1 MSAPSYVW
9 GPAPAPVQRI
19 TTSRTEILHLL
30 IAYLVLTV
38 DIAILR
44 EGVGFGVPTGFALSQ
59 LPFDLGLGAA
69 VAATGFV
76 AHELA
81 HKIVAQRY
89 GFWAEFR
96 MSPIGL
102 LVSVMT
108 SFVGFLMALPGATVI
123 GGLGDEREWG
133 RTSLAGPVLNLVEG
147 TVFFALAWVA
157 WFVALAPTAA
167 IFLLLL
173 ALFNGVFA
181 SFNLIPLGLLDG
193 RKVFRWNKAVWAVS
207 FAGALVFTGWM
218 FATFYLPTPPPPFS

>member
-1 MSAPSYVW
+1 MSSTSYVW
-9 GPAPAPVQRI
+9 GPPPAPIHRI
-19 TTSRTEILHLL
+19 TTSRTEVLHLL
-30 IAYLVLTV
+30 IAFVVLTV
-38 DIAILR
+38 DITIVR
-44 EGVGFGVPTGFALSQ
+44 EGIGFGLSPAFSYSQ
-59 LPFDLGLGAA
+59 VLFDLGLGAA

-76 AHELA
+76 AHEMA

-96 MSPIGL
+96 MSPLGL

-108 SFVGFLMALPGATVI
+108 SVVGFLMALPGATVI
-123 GGLGDEREWG
+123 GGMGDEREWG
-133 RTSLAGPVLNLVEG
+133 RTSLAGPALNLVEG

-157 WFVALAPTAA
+157 WFLLLAPTAA

-193 RKVFRWNKAVWAVS
+193 RKVFRWNKTAWAVS
-207 FAGALVFTGWM
+207 FVVALVFTGWM
-218 FATFYLPTPPPPFS
+218 FATYYLPTPPPPF